1 MQLIKSETIQNLVNA
16 FAGESQARNRY
27 DFYAKVARK
36 EGYIEIAEI
45 FCKTAD
51 NERQHAKIF
60 YEFIPP
66 ELYNVSAEYP
76 FFLGNTYDNLI
87 AASDAEHEEWSNIY
101 KHSAQVAKEEGFKDI
116 AATFSYIVEI
126 EKYHQNRFL
135 ELANLVKDKKVFSKD
150 YETHWQCS
158 KCGYHATAKSAPL
171 ECPVCS
177 HEYSYFEVMC
187 DKY

>member
-27 DFYAKVARK
+27 DFYSKVAKK
-36 EGYIEIAEI
+36 EGYNEIAEI

-66 ELYNVSAEYP
+66 EQYKINTEYP
-76 FFLGNTYDNLI
+76 FFLGKTYDNLI
-87 AASDAEHEEWSNIY
+87 AASEAEHEEWSKIY
-101 KHSAQVAKEEGFKDI
+101 KHSAEVAKEEGFKEISEKFALI
-116 AATFSYIVEI
+116 AEI

-135 ELANLVKDKKVFSKD
+135 ELAMLVKDKAVFAKD
-150 YETHWQCS
+150 YETQWICT
-158 KCGYHATAKSAPL
+158 KCAYHLTAKAAPL
-171 ECPVCS
+171 ECPVCG
-177 HEYSYFEVMC
+177 HEYSYFEIMC